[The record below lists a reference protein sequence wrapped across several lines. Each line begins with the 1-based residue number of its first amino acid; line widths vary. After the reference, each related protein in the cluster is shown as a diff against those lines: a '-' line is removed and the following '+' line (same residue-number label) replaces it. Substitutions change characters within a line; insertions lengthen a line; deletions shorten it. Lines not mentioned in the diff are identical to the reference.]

1 MPIRFEIREPF
12 ASANYCHCT
21 RCQRRTGT
29 AASANGRTAPG
40 SFHAPLGRG
49 ASARV
54 GAGGR
59 RGEGLLR
66 SVRLGRLQS
75 QRRRSA
81 RRSACGSGR
90 SMPIP
95 ASGRSGGSTS
105 PTPRPGRRSR
115 TTDCRGTRKAE
126 RNACLAFLARRSRC
140 VGRWNSTE
148 VRAAGWS
155 AASGAR
161 SAELGSAQ
169 REPTGQGCE
178 ARSRGP
184 SSSDFIG
191 GNSRR
196 RLRPGETA
204 APERE
209 SLALLPSGP
218 DAVRMLSVRGT
229 RPSTPRARDLIPLKP
244 PSDGVR
250 SR

>member
-40 SFHAPLGRG
+40 SFQLLSGEEHLRAWAPEGG
-49 ASARV
+49 AAKVFCGLCGSAVFSRSAGDPPDDRRAARV
-54 GAGGR
+54 ARCRSRHPAAVAAVRRLRRVLGGD
-59 RGEGLLR
+59 
-66 SVRLGRLQS
+66 
-75 QRRRSA
+75 
-81 RRSACGSGR
+81 
-90 SMPIP
+90 
-95 ASGRSGGSTS
+95 
-105 PTPRPGRRSR
+105 PGRRP
-115 TTDCRGTRKAE
+115 A
-126 RNACLAFLARRSRC
+126 A
-140 VGRWNSTE
+140 VPGRPN
-148 VRAAGWS
+148 VMPGHALRLRV
-155 AASGAR
+155 AS
-161 SAELGSAQ
+161 S
-169 REPTGQGCE
+169 
-178 ARSRGP
+178 
-184 SSSDFIG
+184 G
-191 GNSRR
+191 GDSRR